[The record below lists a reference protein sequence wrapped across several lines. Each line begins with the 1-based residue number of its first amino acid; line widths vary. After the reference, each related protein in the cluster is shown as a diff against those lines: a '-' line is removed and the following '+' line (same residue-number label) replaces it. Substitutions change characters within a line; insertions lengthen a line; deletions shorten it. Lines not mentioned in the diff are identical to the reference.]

1 MNNLDAYCGFV
12 HEMQSTKAPLVYDL
26 QEPFRCLVDVTIIK
40 ALEGNVFKKNDFIR
54 TDNYEIRIRPNGT
67 KKLID
72 ALDRTFSQTTKFKG
86 MKNQWYRIIQFNA
99 RDFSQYLRG
108 NRKKIDLSEP
118 EFKIEQVDDISLKKK
133 ILDISY
139 SQWERWGF
147 SRGTLWYMKEKA
159 RSSDHLNLNKHV
171 MERLNAI

>member
-1 MNNLDAYCGFV
+1 
-12 HEMQSTKAPLVYDL
+12 
-26 QEPFRCLVDVTIIK
+26 
-40 ALEGNVFKKNDFIR
+40 VFKKNDFIR